1 MLKVDKMTRGSKYFI
16 VALGHQEGRMK
27 KNPAGKRGGIKDRLK
42 AGSRDL
48 TEALR
53 RSEAEKTAI
62 LQGLRGLVNVRYLDP
77 ELRVVWDNTARTE
90 LGAGDRAKS
99 KDYCYRVIRGRT
111 TPCTFSCTP
120 QESLKDG
127 MMKER
132 EARLEDGRVFVER
145 SNPVKGNSGAVEGVV
160 FITLNITKHKR
171 AEQELTRQEAEV
183 VRKSRQLAETNTA
196 LRVLLRQ
203 QEGDQRELEE
213 RIVANVNQL
222 VLPYVRKLKGM
233 KLNESQLSYLE
244 VAETNLR
251 NIVAPFLRQVVS
263 NFPHMTT
270 QEIQVAALVRDGKSN
285 KDMAEL
291 MNISLNTVESHR
303 HNLRKKLG
311 LQNKKINLRSYL
323 LSLSRA
329 PKSQPFSVPE

>member
-1 MLKVDKMTRGSKYFI
+1 
-16 VALGHQEGRMK
+16 MK
-27 KNPAGKRGGIKDRLK
+27 KTPAAKRSGVDDRPKDAKKEL
-42 AGSRDL
+42 A
-48 TEALR
+48 EALR
-53 RSEAEKTAI
+53 RSESEKAAI
-62 LQGLRGLVNVRYLDP
+62 LQGLSGLVTVRYLDP
-77 ELRVVWDNTARTE
+77 ELRIVWDNS
-90 LGAGDRAKS
+90 AGTQSIGGVRIKS
-99 KDYCYRVIRGRT
+99 KDYCYRLIRGRT
-111 TPCTFSCTP
+111 TPCTSGCTP
-120 QESLKDG
+120 QESLMDG
-127 MMKER
+127 LMKER
-132 EARLEDGRVFVER
+132 EAKLDDGRVFVER
-145 SNPVKGNSGAVEGVV
+145 SNPVKDHTGSIQGVV

-171 AEQELTRQEAEV
+171 AEQELTKQEAEV

-222 VLPYVRKLKGM
+222 VLPYMRKLKGM

-244 VAETNLR
+244 VVETNLR

-311 LQNKKINLRSYL
+311 LRNKKINLRSYL
-323 LSLSRA
+323 LSLNRA
-329 PKSQPFSVPE
+329 SKSHPFSGAD